1 MASNDQGSPI
11 IKIIYFQTNF
21 FSIGFFK

>member
-11 IKIIYFQTNF
+11 IKIIYFQNKF
-21 FSIGFFK
+21 YLNWFFK